1 VNELIFSTR
10 ETLQKLEKIPTK
22 YEVLP
27 RKPTDRRTL
36 RHNGLRLKFA
46 KDAGHIA
53 DLRGKISYQY
63 NLLQLLISSAGNS
76 SLERLHA
83 ETQAFRRTQ
92 EKMLTLFKKM
102 YLQEQAR
109 SQIHGPSI
117 LPAPLITAVE
127 AKEVQMRL
135 SEAFIEAAEQHG
147 TWPEISLN
155 AWLNTAAHWL
165 GKSKYGLAKH
175 QALKS
180 SASVT
185 QPSSLAQAVVD
196 LLKASWIITDIVT
209 VHPQR
214 ALSALASEVSG
225 ELDALSTSGTTLP
238 TLSSLTA
245 DFDLKIFPF
254 SPLHLMSAQGMID
267 HHTSIAHYE
276 RSRVLFNKL
285 ASSVEF
291 VDRALNTDRP
301 YVLSLTNLTK
311 SETAISILD
320 GTTPYGFEVRVSFPS
335 KPGRTFH
342 RKF

>member
-1 VNELIFSTR
+1 
-10 ETLQKLEKIPTK
+10 
-22 YEVLP
+22 
-27 RKPTDRRTL
+27 
-36 RHNGLRLKFA
+36 
-46 KDAGHIA
+46 
-53 DLRGKISYQY
+53 
-63 NLLQLLISSAGNS
+63 
-76 SLERLHA
+76 
-83 ETQAFRRTQ
+83 
-92 EKMLTLFKKM
+92 
-102 YLQEQAR
+102 
-109 SQIHGPSI
+109 
-117 LPAPLITAVE
+117 
-127 AKEVQMRL
+127 MRL

-214 ALSALASEVSG
+214 TYVISGKRTIALSALASEVTG